1 MAEEQMCE
9 GFVGLDLI
17 ARYGCRVRP
26 IGSSHS
32 IAGSK
37 KGRNP
42 ARQFKCMMARAR

>member
-1 MAEEQMCE
+1 MAKEQMCE
-9 GFVGLDLI
+9 GS
-17 ARYGCRVRP
+17 AGCERPVRVKGSP

-32 IAGSK
+32 SAGSK